1 MGNRVITFIKEKDS
15 NVINVQQFLL
25 RDEFEHYKRELR
37 EKELEKK
44 RKRWLFVAMLI
55 VMTFITYLTIQKKSS
70 ALPIS
75 NNGSQVN
82 SVIFAET
89 GFSILASVVVPVH
102 PPGSRK
108 GIYG

>member
-1 MGNRVITFIKEKDS
+1 MGNRVITFIKDDDS

-37 EKELEKK
+37 EKKLEKK
-44 RKRWLFVAMLI
+44 RKLWWGVATII
-55 VMTFITYLTIQKKSS
+55 VATILTYLTIHKSS
-70 ALPIS
+70 PLRVS

-108 GIYG
+108 EIYG

>member
-1 MGNRVITFIKEKDS
+1 MGNRVITFIKDDDS

-37 EKELEKK
+37 EKKLEKK
-44 RKRWLFVAMLI
+44 RKLWWVVATII
-55 VMTFITYLTIQKKSS
+55 VATILTYLTIHKISPLQ
-70 ALPIS
+70 IS

-108 GIYG
+108 EIYG

>member
-1 MGNRVITFIKEKDS
+1 MGNRVITFIKDDDS

-37 EKELEKK
+37 EKKLEKK
-44 RKRWLFVAMLI
+44 RKLWWVVATII
-55 VMTFITYLTIQKKSS
+55 VATILTYLTIHKISPLQ
-70 ALPIS
+70 IS

-102 PPGSRK
+102 PLGSRK
-108 GIYG
+108 EIYG

>member
-44 RKRWLFVAMLI
+44 RKLWWVVATII
-55 VMTFITYLTIQKKSS
+55 VATILTYLTIHKSS
-70 ALPIS
+70 PLRVS

>member
-1 MGNRVITFIKEKDS
+1 MGNRVITFIKDDDS

-25 RDEFEHYKRELR
+25 RDEFEYYKRELR

-44 RKRWLFVAMLI
+44 RKLWWVVATII
-55 VMTFITYLTIQKKSS
+55 VATILTYLTIHKISTVQ
-70 ALPIS
+70 IS

-108 GIYG
+108 EIYG

>member
-1 MGNRVITFIKEKDS
+1 MGNRVITFIKDKDS
-15 NVINVQQFLL
+15 NVINVQRFLL

-37 EKELEKK
+37 EKKLEKK
-44 RKRWLFVAMLI
+44 RKRWLVVAMII
-55 VMTFITYLTIQKKSS
+55 VITILTYLTIHKSS
-70 ALPIS
+70 ALEVS

-102 PPGSRK
+102 PLGSRK
-108 GIYG
+108 EIYG

>member
-1 MGNRVITFIKEKDS
+1 MGNRVITFIKDDDS

-25 RDEFEHYKRELR
+25 RDEFEYYKRELR

-44 RKRWLFVAMLI
+44 RKLWWVVATII
-55 VMTFITYLTIQKKSS
+55 VATILTYLTIHKNSPLQ
-70 ALPIS
+70 IS

-108 GIYG
+108 EIYYG

>member
-1 MGNRVITFIKEKDS
+1 MGNRVITFIKDDDR

-25 RDEFEHYKRELR
+25 RDEFEYYKRELR

-44 RKRWLFVAMLI
+44 RKLWWVVATII
-55 VMTFITYLTIQKKSS
+55 VATILTYLTIHKSS
-70 ALPIS
+70 TLQVS

-108 GIYG
+108 EIYG